1 MSISITN
8 TDRDPD
14 EQVEIESLISE
25 VIDDPGRWMDTPHPL
40 LGGLKPREMIG
51 TDREPLLR
59 GLVRAIKIGMF
70 S

>member
-1 MSISITN
+1 MSVTIPR

-25 VIDDPGRWMDTPHPL
+25 VIDDPDRWLDTPHPM

-51 TDREPLLR
+51 TDSEVRLRE
-59 GLVRAIKIGMF
+59 LVRAIKIGMF